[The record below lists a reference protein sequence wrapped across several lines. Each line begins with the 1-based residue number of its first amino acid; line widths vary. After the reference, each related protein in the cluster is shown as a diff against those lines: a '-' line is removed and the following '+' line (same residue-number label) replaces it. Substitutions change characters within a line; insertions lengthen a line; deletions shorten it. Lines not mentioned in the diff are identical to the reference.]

1 MRRMDVVGLQHLA
14 RRRLGAHGE
23 EGTGMGPK
31 GRMYPEG
38 LRRAGR

>member
-1 MRRMDVVGLQHLA
+1 MRHMNVVGLQHLA

-23 EGTGMGPK
+23 EGIGMESKGMG
-31 GRMYPEG
+31 YAEE